1 MKNLSLV
8 LNVVLAIAVAVL
20 YYLHFKSPSQNIGA
34 AKSAI
39 NLKDVHIA
47 YINTDTLLEHYD
59 FFVKTKKELKS
70 EEEANS
76 TSLNAQA
83 NALQH
88 EYEDA
93 QAKVANMTASQAQ
106 ATQENLQRKQQS
118 LMQRKEELQDAYGKK
133 LQDMNDKLANQIHDY
148 LKTYNKEKQFDY
160 ILGYQKGSGI
170 LFAKDELDVTPE
182 VLKGMNE
189 NYNKE
194 KK

>member
-1 MKNLSLV
+1 MKNLSIG

-20 YYLHFKSPSQNIGA
+20 YYFHFKSPNA
-34 AKSAI
+34 DAKPSAM
-39 NLKDVHIA
+39 NLKDMHIA

-59 FFVKTKKELKS
+59 FFVKTKNELKA
-70 EEEANS
+70 EEENNS
-76 TSLNAQA
+76 NSLNAQA
-83 NALQH
+83 AALQK

-93 QAKVANMTASQAQ
+93 QDKVSSMTASQAQ
-106 ATQENLQRKQQS
+106 STQENLQRKQQN

-148 LKTYNKEKQFDY
+148 LKNYNKEKNFDY

-170 LFAKDELDVTPE
+170 LFAKDELDVTPD

-189 NYNKE
+189 AYSKE

>member
-1 MKNLSLV
+1 MKNLSIG

-20 YYLHFKSPSQNIGA
+20 YYFHFKSPNAGA
-34 AKSAI
+34 KPAAM
-39 NLKDVHIA
+39 NLKDMHIA

-59 FFVKTKKELKS
+59 FFVKTKNELKA
-70 EEEANS
+70 EEEKNS
-76 TSLNAQA
+76 ASINSQA
-83 NALQH
+83 ASLQH

-93 QAKVANMTASQAQ
+93 QAKVASMTATQAQ
-106 ATQENLQRKQQS
+106 FTQENLQKKQQA
-118 LMQRKEELQDAYGKK
+118 LLQRKEELQDEYGKK
-133 LQDMNDKLANQIHDY
+133 LQDMNDMLANKIHDY

-170 LFAKDELDVTPE
+170 LFAKDELDVTPD

-189 NYNKE
+189 AYSKE